1 MTSAIAIFVATQ
13 LFALVSCVWAA
24 CNDDFIEEKMAIM
37 AVSIMV
43 SNCGCATVICKYI
56 STLLK

>member
-1 MTSAIAIFVATQ
+1 MTSAIAIFVATH
-13 LFALVSCVWAA
+13 LFALISCVWAA
-24 CNDDFIEEKMAIM
+24 SSDDFIDEKMAIM